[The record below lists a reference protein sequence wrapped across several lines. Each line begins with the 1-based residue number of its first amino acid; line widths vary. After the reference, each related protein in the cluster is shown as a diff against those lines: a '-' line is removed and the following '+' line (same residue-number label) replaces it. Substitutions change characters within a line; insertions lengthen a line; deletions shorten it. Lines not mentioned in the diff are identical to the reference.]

1 MAILSFPKN
10 PVCQSGVVPQVEHP
24 TRTARQAFGS
34 AARLFCIPALA
45 LLQSG
50 LLLPTP
56 TALAQT
62 PATTAPVAP
71 APQGAGTAPQ
81 SAGAAPQ
88 GAGAAP
94 QGAGSASAV
103 ASAVFTRPVAPASWT
118 VTFKYGTVVAPQ
130 QAAHRANMVKVTV
143 IGKDALE
150 TIQFPDRT
158 AEVWR
163 TEGTVITSE
172 VGSEHAG
179 VRVDQGLGNFAGAG
193 GNSDLVSDVTRDK
206 KGNFTANV
214 NGVIITGN
222 IAQEEPDWAE
232 FKEFDW
238 VTPDLFKGKIE
249 ISGEKLL
256 VYADMEP
263 EPPAPAAPAAGK
275 GRAAAPPAAKF
286 PPGPLGGL
294 PLKPGIRVAAIEETT
309 KTPRYLQMGE
319 NIQIYTFSKPQQAKL
334 ELPPKITNLV
344 AKPAPPPEGAK
355 AISLIP

>member
-10 PVCQSGVVPQVEHP
+10 PVCQTAVFPHVESP
-24 TRTARQAFGS
+24 ARTAKHTFGS
-34 AARLFCIPALA
+34 AAQLACMPALA
-45 LLQSG
+45 LLHSG
-50 LLLPTP
+50 LLLLTP
-56 TALAQT
+56 PAQAQT
-62 PATTAPVAP
+62 PATTAPAAATPPAQAATTAP
-71 APQGAGTAPQ
+71 AAPAASTQ
-81 SAGAAPQ
+81 SAGAA
-88 GAGAAP
+88 
-94 QGAGSASAV
+94 SAL
-103 ASAVFTRPVAPASWT
+103 FTRPVAPASWT
-118 VTFKYGTVVAPQ
+118 VTFKYGTVVAAQ
-130 QAAHRANMVKVTV
+130 QAAHRPSMVKVTV

-150 TIQFPDRT
+150 TVQFPDRT

-163 TEGTVITSE
+163 TEGIVITSE

-179 VRVDQGLGNFAGAG
+179 IRVDQGLGNFGGAG
-193 GNSDLVSDVTRDK
+193 GNTDVVRDVSRDR

-214 NGVIITGN
+214 NGVLITGN

-238 VTPDLFKGKIE
+238 VTPELLKGKVE

-263 EPPAPAAPAAGK
+263 EPQAPAAPAAGK
-275 GRAAAPPAAKF
+275 GRAAAPPAPKF

-309 KTPRYLQMGE
+309 KSPRYLQMGE